1 LGEKVI
7 LEIRGFSKHFGGI
20 QAISDIDLKIYEH
33 EIVAIVGDNG
43 AGKSTLINC
52 ISGVYHADS
61 GKIFINGEESEV
73 HNPNDSQRHGIET
86 LYQSEGLIPSFDTP
100 ANLFLGREKLQDNLL
115 GNWFGFLDGKYMKR
129 ESENLLNKFQIQ
141 VKDLNTEVNNLSGG
155 QRQAVAVGRAVYWGK
170 KIVILDEPTNNLGV
184 NEQKSTIKLIRQLRD
199 EYDMSVIII
208 THNLF
213 HVFELVDRIIVLKN
227 GRKVGERIKEEATTE
242 EIVTMI
248 TGA

>member
-129 ESENLLNKFQIQ
+129 ESENLL
-141 VKDLNTEVNNLSGG
+141 
-155 QRQAVAVGRAVYWGK
+155 Y
-170 KIVILDEPTNNLGV
+170 
-184 NEQKSTIKLIRQLRD
+184 
-199 EYDMSVIII
+199 
-208 THNLF
+208 
-213 HVFELVDRIIVLKN
+213 
-227 GRKVGERIKEEATTE
+227 
-242 EIVTMI
+242 
-248 TGA
+248 

>member
-1 LGEKVI
+1 LGKKVI
-7 LEIRGFSKHFGGI
+7 LEIRGFNKYFGGI
-20 QAISDIDLKIYEH
+20 QAISDIDLKIYEN

-43 AGKSTLINC
+43 ASKSTLINC
-52 ISGVYHADS
+52 ISGVYNADS

-73 HNPNDSQRHGIET
+73 HNPTDSQRHGIET

-100 ANLFLGREKLQDNLL
+100 SNLFLGREKLRDNLL
-115 GNWFGFLDGKYMKR
+115 GNWFGFLDRKHMKR
-129 ESENLLNKFQIQ
+129 ESESLLNKFQIE
-141 VKDLNTEVNNLSGG
+141 VKDLTTEVNNLSGG

-170 KIVILDEPTNNLGV
+170 NIVILDEPTNNLGV
-184 NEQKSTIKLIRQLRD
+184 NEQRNTINLIRQLRD
-199 EYDMSVIII
+199 DYNMSVIII

-227 GRKVGERIKEEATTE
+227 GRKVGERIKEETTTQ